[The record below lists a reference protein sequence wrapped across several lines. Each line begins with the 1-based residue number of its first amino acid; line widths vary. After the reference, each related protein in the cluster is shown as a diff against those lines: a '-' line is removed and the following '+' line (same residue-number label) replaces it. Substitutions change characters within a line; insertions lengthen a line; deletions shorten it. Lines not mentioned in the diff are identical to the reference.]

1 MKQYRFDW
9 KGFEKQSWF
18 GQEIYLEFFSKKQ
31 LRKLYRLKL
40 LDHIQKLITY
50 YYDELNIID
59 ELVDNTVSIQVNP
72 YYLPIFKKY
81 FKMKFDRYNKFIY
94 NKNIILIQDETVESI
109 KIGNNE
115 IIIDNYLK

>member
-1 MKQYRFDW
+1 MDIIRFDW
-9 KGFEKQSWF
+9 KGFEKQGWF

-40 LDHIQKLITY
+40 LDYIQKLITH
-50 YYDELNIID
+50 YYDDLNMVD
-59 ELVDNTVSIQVNP
+59 ELIDDNVYIHINP
-72 YYLPIFKKY
+72 DYLPIFNKY
-81 FKMKFDRYNKFIY
+81 LKMKFDRYNKFLY
-94 NKNIILIQDETVESI
+94 NKNIILIHDATVQCI